1 MNTTSQLVS
10 QWMGLK
16 DFFSQSKNIY
26 FAISDAEGRFLY
38 LNETWSALGYD
49 IEKEMLGK
57 SFREFVLP
65 DYRDKVRDEALP
77 VIRGEN
83 FMGRVRNA
91 YKKKNGGLIY
101 LDWQFVF
108 DRSEGRAYSMALDV
122 THIIYQ
128 ERLSALRARM
138 SQEYISSLHQEQGE
152 AHFFNCLLQ
161 LLLEELHCPFGFI
174 GLVKRD
180 IQTGQPYLK
189 TYALTDISWD
199 EASRALFERYKSQG
213 MEFRNLNTLFGQVLR
228 DGQHLMTNEPATHPA
243 RGGLPPGHP
252 SLHSFWGIP
261 IYHAGEMIAMIG
273 VANREG
279 GFYQELIDIYQEL
292 FDHIGQLIRSAE
304 LLREVQQQRSL
315 LSHQSRLAAIG
326 ELASGVGHEINNP
339 LAIITGQISL
349 LRSQLEKN
357 LMGPEPGELI
367 NRLGKM
373 EKAAGRIKAIVQGLR
388 NLSRSEKV
396 SQDWFSFS
404 QMVCEVVETLSEL
417 YHADGVRILAEIDQG
432 WESRGHLGRWQ
443 QVLIN
448 LLNNARD
455 AILEGRGRSRD
466 IHVRLRPGIGSQQ
479 FIVEVKDL
487 AGGIPEAVQK
497 KIFDPFFTTKPAGKG
512 TGLGLALVQTIVQ
525 EHKARL
531 ELESR
536 EGEGTTFRLIL
547 DGRNAQAHMLQ
558 AKSGEDSQSSSS
570 FAQGKES
577 ASTKEA
583 WSRLN
588 LSIAVVDDERELLEA
603 MGEILRSVLPKS
615 QISCF
620 DKPDQL
626 LVTLKQNTSFDL
638 ILTDYKM
645 PGLNGVNLGA
655 QLRDLGYQGALV
667 LMTGEVNIDLL
678 AGFDGVLNKP
688 FSEDEMI
695 QGLNV
700 WTQGGKLGRAGQQ
713 QKKAS

>member
-1 MNTTSQLVS
+1 
-10 QWMGLK
+10 
-16 DFFSQSKNIY
+16 
-26 FAISDAEGRFLY
+26 
-38 LNETWSALGYD
+38 
-49 IEKEMLGK
+49 
-57 SFREFVLP
+57 
-65 DYRDKVRDEALP
+65 
-77 VIRGEN
+77 
-83 FMGRVRNA
+83 
-91 YKKKNGGLIY
+91 
-101 LDWQFVF
+101 
-108 DRSEGRAYSMALDV
+108 
-122 THIIYQ
+122 
-128 ERLSALRARM
+128 
-138 SQEYISSLHQEQGE
+138 
-152 AHFFNCLLQ
+152 
-161 LLLEELHCPFGFI
+161 
-174 GLVKRD
+174 
-180 IQTGQPYLK
+180 
-189 TYALTDISWD
+189 
-199 EASRALFERYKSQG
+199 
-213 MEFRNLNTLFGQVLR
+213 
-228 DGQHLMTNEPATHPA
+228 
-243 RGGLPPGHP
+243 

-326 ELASGVGHEINNP
+326 ELSSGVGHEINNP

-667 LMTGEVNIDLL
+667 LMTGEVNIDLF